1 MHYIE
6 SLHISKQS
14 KPRYNVNRAHNHVSS
29 YLLVYTCSIDSPSL
43 LQISDKYLSELGQ
56 NYRYSLSLHLE

>member
-6 SLHISKQS
+6 SLHIGKQS

-43 LQISDKYLSELGQ
+43 SQISDKYLRELGQ
-56 NYRYSLSLHLE
+56 NY

>member
-6 SLHISKQS
+6 SLHIGKQS
-14 KPRYNVNRAHNHVSS
+14 KARYNVNRAHNHVSS
-29 YLLVYTCSIDSPSL
+29 YLPVYTCSIDSPSL
-43 LQISDKYLSELGQ
+43 LQISDEYLRELGQ